1 MAKICLQHNILLQA
15 AFDVPNAAL
24 SIAGG
29 SQMYYVKD
37 NHEGIISREEFNR
50 AQEELVRRSCRT
62 PASGKT
68 AITLQGKYS
77 K

>member
-29 SQMYYVKD
+29 SQMAVFHGDAPNTFK
-37 NHEGIISREEFNR
+37 IALPAIPITT
-50 AQEELVRRSCRT
+50 ARS
-62 PASGKT
+62 ASTT
-68 AITLQGKYS
+68 AS
-77 K
+77 SE